1 MALPDLPAPLDKV
14 RRLIRSKSMQLSRR
28 RDFRQDRDD
37 IEQQLVVAVLQRLQ
51 GFEEKRL
58 DPSLLLNRIVR
69 QAVSQLIRDRSTR
82 KLPGGKLRS
91 LSEPIN
97 KNDAEVVRL
106 ADAVTRDDLDGR
118 MRRTRG
124 DGDRLENLMAD
135 LAELMPRLRPDLRD
149 AVALLLEH
157 TKAEVARRLGLPRT
171 TFYTV
176 AKQLQAIFEH
186 EDLRKYL

>member
-1 MALPDLPAPLDKV
+1 MALPDQPAPIDKV